1 MKTIIKTHVW
11 YEDGVVKVDGYMR
24 EINVI
29 LGDDEVTLFN
39 KDSLKTLHELL
50 GTILDREFD

>member
-1 MKTIIKTHVW
+1 MKTIIKTHVL